1 MSSSTLFQS
10 MLLSKPRVENFHGS
24 RIKSPGFI
32 VSSRFSCVKFNAS
45 ALSNLKVKSFMC
57 CSAKVQNFDKST
69 TCSSTSKI
77 SNSGEADEN
86 YFEKVLID
94 RILKA
99 VKWLKIP
106 AVLVLFLTM
115 TMSGRRGYSALAAS
129 SGSISSSSYESSA
142 LNQQHESYSPVLDF
156 LCTILLLSLVE
167 YIMYRLS
174 EDCVKSKRDQTNI
187 YKIEVKGYNYRE
199 DAAAYYLK
207 LSNEEQKKFDFIN
220 AGRIIGCE
228 KNNTNR
234 RATILV
240 ATKGEL
246 HGFPNNIDPE
256 SLAKIEALN
265 IFWTPLIENYG
276 LTYMEVSASY
286 PELYK

>member
-32 VSSRFSCVKFNAS
+32 LSSRFSCVKFNAS

-57 CSAKVQNFDKST
+57 CSAKVQNFVKST

-142 LNQQHESYSPVLDF
+142 LNQQHESL
-156 LCTILLLSLVE
+156 TTEMVE
-167 YIMYRLS
+167 NSCGVGSAADDDKLTTMS
-174 EDCVKSKRDQTNI
+174 DQSSWARGDPALAN
-187 YKIEVKGYNYRE
+187 GYFQWCN
-199 DAAAYYLK
+199 L
-207 LSNEEQKKFDFIN
+207 
-220 AGRIIGCE
+220 
-228 KNNTNR
+228 
-234 RATILV
+234 
-240 ATKGEL
+240 
-246 HGFPNNIDPE
+246 
-256 SLAKIEALN
+256 
-265 IFWTPLIENYG
+265 
-276 LTYMEVSASY
+276 
-286 PELYK
+286 